1 MAIFR
6 FLSLSP
12 GEMCP
17 MFLDVC
23 IGLLI
28 NALSVTNVVRQ
39 QSERDCGLQ
48 YMALDLNI
56 LVLVSD
62 GGFWEHD
69 NQQRVELLY

>member
-1 MAIFR
+1 
-6 FLSLSP
+6 
-12 GEMCP
+12 MCP

-28 NALSVTNVVRQ
+28 NALSVTNVVRR

>member
-1 MAIFR
+1 
-6 FLSLSP
+6 
-12 GEMCP
+12 

-28 NALSVTNVVRQ
+28 NALSVTNVVRR